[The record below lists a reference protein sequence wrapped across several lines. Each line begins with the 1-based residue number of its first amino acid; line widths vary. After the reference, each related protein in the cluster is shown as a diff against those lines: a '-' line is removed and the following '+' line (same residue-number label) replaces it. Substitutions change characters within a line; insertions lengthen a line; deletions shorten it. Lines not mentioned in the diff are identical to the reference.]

1 MRLKIIADKVLREGF
16 LEKVIF
22 EKVIFDQS
30 KKQQP
35 ATQGPG
41 RREFNAEIAKKR
53 TDPGV
58 VTKLV
63 CVEPG
68 GDQCF
73 WQQCNE

>member
-1 MRLKIIADKVLREGF
+1 MRLKVIADKVLRKGF

-22 EKVIFDQS
+22 EKVIFDQR

-41 RREFNAEIAKKR
+41 RREFHAERAKKR

-63 CVEPG
+63 
-68 GDQCF
+68 
-73 WQQCNE
+73 